1 MKTTLLNSISTLLG
15 ILFTGIALINIFFGN
30 DPFYGLFVLL
40 LALLYY
46 PFFSTQLK
54 AKTNYTIPF
63 WVKGLLALFI
73 LWTSLG
79 VGELPAKIQMM
90 LEYFK

>member
-1 MKTTLLNSISTLLG
+1 MKTTVLNSISTLLG
-15 ILFTGIALINIFFGN
+15 IVFSGIALIN
-30 DPFYGLFVLL
+30 LFLATTLFMVFLFCCFHCFLSLL
-40 LALLYY
+40 FNATK
-46 PFFSTQLK
+46 SK
-54 AKTNYTIPF
+54 DKTYHSF

-79 VGELPAKIQMM
+79 VAELPAKIQMM

>member
-1 MKTTLLNSISTLLG
+1 MKTTVLNSISTLLG
-15 ILFTGIALINIFFGN
+15 IVFSGIALINLFFGN

-40 LALLYY
+40 LSLFYY
-46 PFFSTQLK
+46 PFFSSQLK
-54 AKTNYTIPF
+54 TKTNYTIPF

-79 VGELPAKIQMM
+79 VAELPAKIQMM

>member
-1 MKTTLLNSISTLLG
+1 MKTTVLNSISTLLG
-15 ILFTGIALINIFFGN
+15 IVFSGIALINLFFGN

-40 LALLYY
+40 LSLLNY
-46 PFFSTQLK
+46 PFFSAQLK
-54 AKTNYTIPF
+54 AKTKHTIPF

-79 VGELPAKIQMM
+79 VGELPAKIKMM

>member
-1 MKTTLLNSISTLLG
+1 MKTTLLNSISLLLG
-15 ILFTGIALINIFFGN
+15 FLFTAIALINLFFGN

-54 AKTNYTIPF
+54 VKTNYTIPF
-63 WVKGLLALFI
+63 WVKGLLALVI

-79 VGELPAKIQMM
+79 VGELPAKIQLM